1 MPMRKFVLIAAGLL
15 AAAALYAQAPAW
27 PKTLDSGPWE
37 TGHVQGIALD
47 KDGYMYLSFTDVL
60 VKMDLSG
67 RVVGTVT
74 GLLGHLGCLD
84 YNAEDG
90 LIYGSLE
97 YKDDVIGQGI
107 LKRNQSDLSYQ
118 NTFYIAMID
127 GSKIVREGMD
137 ALRDGVVRCVNLP
150 MVVSDYETSVL
161 LDGREV
167 PHRLGCSGID
177 GVSFGP
183 DFGRKGGRQYLTVA
197 YGIYGDAERSDNDY
211 QVLLQFDT
219 RDWARRYAKPLEVGN
234 MHRDGPAKP
243 RRTYY
248 AYTGNTSWGVQN
260 LEYDPF
266 TGYWLMAVYK
276 GKKPQFPNYTL
287 FAADGAVR
295 ARKQP
300 LAGVPYVR
308 KGRVVS
314 LAPAGRIDAA
324 TGIRGWKFKYG
335 STGLLSLG
343 DGLWYISENGKTP
356 DKKQYTTL
364 RLYRWT
370 GAEDGPFEP
379 VD

>member
-15 AAAALYAQAPAW
+15 AAAALHAKAPAW
-27 PKTLDSGPWE
+27 PRTIDSGSWE

-47 KDGYMYLSFTDVL
+47 RDGYMYFSFTDVL
-60 VKMDLSG
+60 VKTDLSG
-67 RVVGTVT
+67 RVIGTVT

-107 LKRNQSDLSYQ
+107 LRRNQSDLQYR

-137 ALRDGVVRCVNLP
+137 ALKDGIVRCVNLP
-150 MVVSDYETSVL
+150 MVVADYEASVE
-161 LDGREV
+161 LDGRTVE
-167 PHRLGCSGID
+167 HRLGCSGID

-219 RDWARRYAKPLEVGN
+219 RKWAKKYAKPLEVGN

-276 GKKPQFPNYTL
+276 GRKPQFPNYTL

-295 ARKQP
+295 ARKKP

-314 LAPAGRIDAA
+314 LADAGRLDDAS
-324 TGIRGWKFKYG
+324 GIRGWKFKYG
-335 STGLLSLG
+335 ATGLLSLG
-343 DGLWYISENGKTP
+343 DGYWYISENGKTP

-370 GAEDGPFEP
+370 GADAGPFEP
-379 VD
+379 VE

>member
-107 LKRNQSDLSYQ
+107 LRRNQSDLQYR

-150 MVVSDYETSVL
+150 MVVADYESSV
-161 LDGREV
+161 E
-167 PHRLGCSGID
+167 
-177 GVSFGP
+177 
-183 DFGRKGGRQYLTVA
+183 
-197 YGIYGDAERSDNDY
+197 
-211 QVLLQFDT
+211 
-219 RDWARRYAKPLEVGN
+219 LE
-234 MHRDGPAKP
+234 
-243 RRTYY
+243 
-248 AYTGNTSWGVQN
+248 
-260 LEYDPF
+260 
-266 TGYWLMAVYK
+266 
-276 GKKPQFPNYTL
+276 
-287 FAADGAVR
+287 
-295 ARKQP
+295 
-300 LAGVPYVR
+300 
-308 KGRVVS
+308 GRVASTASASVRTS
-314 LAPAGRIDAA
+314 AA
-324 TGIRGWKFKYG
+324 RAAG
-335 STGLLSLG
+335 ST
-343 DGLWYISENGKTP
+343 
-356 DKKQYTTL
+356 
-364 RLYRWT
+364 
-370 GAEDGPFEP
+370 
-379 VD
+379 